1 MGMIVFP
8 FALIS
13 SAYVPVSSMPDWLQV
28 FAEHQPLTY
37 MVDAVRSLTLGPDA
51 EALLGHP
58 ASYFVT
64 RALLWT
70 LAIVAVFLPV
80 AVAKYRRG

>member
-1 MGMIVFP
+1 M
-8 FALIS
+8 
-13 SAYVPVSSMPDWLQV
+13 
-28 FAEHQPLTY
+28 QPTIEAHGLRKHY
-37 MVDAVRSLTLGPDA
+37 MVDAVRSLTLGQGA

-80 AVAKYRRG
+80 AVAKCRRG